1 MTQNPRR
8 SSRIARCAV
17 NHGARP
23 AMTFQVAVE
32 KSTAKTKAI
41 QTKKINSRLMKGK
54 KDIFIAAFNVQT
66 LQKEGK
72 IPELIASADSTKHDI
87 ICIQEHRFIH
97 EEFATKEHI
106 FGSWRLITC
115 SAWKK
120 SVNEATGGI
129 RMLFSPQA
137 YNALISAEMI
147 TPRIMIA
154 TFNGN
159 PQTTIISCYS
169 PTNVSDETKVETF
182 YEDLISVTRQVPKH
196 NILIIAGDVNAH
208 LGQLDGFKY
217 AYHTQTNRNGSNLK
231 DYINDNNLLCLN
243 TKYQKRT
250 GQLWIHISPNGSKA
264 QLDYVINNRKWKNSA
279 KNCRAFNSFVSV
291 ASDHRVVSTQ
301 IRLSLR
307 ANKKKNSNISPY
319 DWTHL
324 KDNSEIRNTFI
335 TRVKNRFAA
344 LQDTTLT
351 KSTNTRYNLFELA
364 CKET

>member
-1 MTQNPRR
+1 MIEILKSWFKLLVARQFTTTNVDCFGLAQTLWYRVLLTLVWSSDHKCQSSLWKYEMTQNPRR

-66 LQKEGK
+66 L
-72 IPELIASADSTKHDI
+72 H
-87 ICIQEHRFIH
+87 
-97 EEFATKEHI
+97 
-106 FGSWRLITC
+106 
-115 SAWKK
+115 
-120 SVNEATGGI
+120 
-129 RMLFSPQA
+129 
-137 YNALISAEMI
+137 
-147 TPRIMIA
+147 
-154 TFNGN
+154 
-159 PQTTIISCYS
+159 
-169 PTNVSDETKVETF
+169 
-182 YEDLISVTRQVPKH
+182 
-196 NILIIAGDVNAH
+196 
-208 LGQLDGFKY
+208 
-217 AYHTQTNRNGSNLK
+217 AYHTQTNRNGSKLK

-279 KNCRAFNSFVSV
+279 KNCRTFNSFVSV

-335 TRVKNRFAA
+335 TRVKNRFVA

-364 CKET
+364 CKETWCMKKPKRVPHKPINLKTNTHQKTYLGRHKI

>member
-1 MTQNPRR
+1 
-8 SSRIARCAV
+8 
-17 NHGARP
+17 
-23 AMTFQVAVE
+23 
-32 KSTAKTKAI
+32 
-41 QTKKINSRLMKGK
+41 MKGK

-97 EEFATKEHI
+97 EEFPTKEHI

-120 SVNEATGGI
+120 SVNEATGGT

-169 PTNVSDETKVETF
+169 LTNVSDETKVETF

-196 NILIIAGDVNAH
+196 NILIIAGDLNAH

-217 AYHTQTNRNGSNLK
+217 AYHTQTNRNGSKLK

-319 DWTHL
+319 D
-324 KDNSEIRNTFI
+324 
-335 TRVKNRFAA
+335 
-344 LQDTTLT
+344 
-351 KSTNTRYNLFELA
+351 
-364 CKET
+364 